1 MKHIAVYFVVM
12 VSLCSVVNA
21 QHGPRGT
28 AEATVG
34 GKKVT
39 VEYGRAEL
47 KGRTIDSLIAQL
59 PADRVWR
66 TGANELTT
74 LTTAGPLSVGGKN
87 VPAGTYSV
95 YVYAPQT
102 GD

>member
-66 TGANELTT
+66 TGANDPDPELRPRDRARR
-74 LTTAGPLSVGGKN
+74 LGQVFWRFHPRG
-87 VPAGTYSV
+87 
-95 YVYAPQT
+95 
-102 GD
+102 